1 MHGNNARENREI
13 PGLPLIRRAV
23 SGSRKAYAD
32 DERAGEVG
40 PKGSTCEVPEQSWTA
55 NGGGGDGGKPSDQR
69 KLASAKHPSDSRP
82 GKDAKCAG
90 AGTSASIEGEE
101 AQVH

>member
-13 PGLPLIRRAV
+13 PCLPCATRAV

-32 DERAGEVG
+32 DEQAREVG
-40 PKGSTCEVPEQSWTA
+40 RKGSSREVFEQSRTA
-55 NGGGGDGGKPSDQR
+55 NGGGGDGGKPSGQR

-82 GKDAKCAG
+82 GTDAKRTG
-90 AGTSASIEGEE
+90 AGTSTRIEG
-101 AQVH
+101 